1 MTKASAS
8 SAAKNRAAKNRAAK
22 NRFEQKLTLFH
33 GIKELVTMAG
43 VAQKQ
48 GRSIQDADVGLINN
62 GALLIQGGRL
72 VWAGAESKIPRELQ
86 KRIRKK
92 IDLKAAAVVPGFVEC
107 HTHLVFAGERASEF
121 EERNRGVSY
130 QEISARGGG
139 ILATMK
145 ATRSAS
151 KAALLKLAQLRAD
164 RFMGQGVTTLEVK
177 TGYALNEKDELKT
190 LQVQQAIQGPRIIST
205 FLGAHALPPEFKT
218 PAAYLQFLTTL
229 LPKIKKKK
237 LAQRVDI
244 FIEKGFFTA
253 EMAAPFLAKA
263 QALGFDLT
271 IHADQLSLSG
281 GTSLAVELGAC
292 SADHVIQLD
301 PKQIQNLAQSSTT
314 AVCLPAADLYMRC
327 AYPPARALLDA
338 GGRVALATDF
348 NPGTSPTQDL
358 SLVGL
363 LARLEMKMTLPEVWA
378 ALTYNA
384 ACALKLQAEIGS
396 LEAGKFADFVVL
408 AEDWRSLF
416 YSIGH
421 HPVTSVWRE
430 GRLICGASGIH

>member
-1 MTKASAS
+1 MTKATSK
-8 SAAKNRAAKNRAAK
+8 SAAKSASKRRPAQARSG
-22 NRFEQKLTLFH
+22 QKLTLFH
-33 GIKELVTMAG
+33 GIKELMTMSG
-43 VAQKQ
+43 VAKKQ
-48 GRSIQDADVGLINN
+48 GRLIQDADLGLITN
-62 GALLIQGGRL
+62 GALLVEAGRL
-72 VWAGAESKIPRELQ
+72 VWAGAENKIPRDLQ
-86 KRIRKK
+86 KQVQKK
-92 IDLKAAAVVPGFVEC
+92 IDLQATAVVPGFVEC

-130 QEISARGGG
+130 QEIAARGGG
-139 ILATMK
+139 ILSTMK

-164 RFMGQGVTTLEVK
+164 RFARQGVTTLEAK

-190 LQVQQAIQGPRIIST
+190 LEVQRLIQGPRIIST
-205 FLGAHALPPEFKT
+205 FLGAHARPPEFKT
-218 PAAYLQFLTTL
+218 PAEYLQFLTTL
-229 LPKIKKKK
+229 LPKIQKRK

-244 FIEKGFFTA
+244 FIEKGFFTV
-253 EMAAPFLAKA
+253 EMAAPFLSRA
-263 QALGFDLT
+263 QELGFDVA

-363 LARLEMKMTLPEVWA
+363 LARLEMKMRLPEVWA
-378 ALTYNA
+378 AMTYNA
-384 ACALKLQAEIGS
+384 ACALKLQSEIGS
-396 LEAGKFADFVVL
+396 LESGKQADFVVL
-408 AEDWRSLF
+408 DEDWRSLF

-421 HPVTSVWRE
+421 HPVQSVWRE
-430 GRLICGASGIH
+430 GRLLAKSSF